1 MLQSHLA
8 FSAVEETHVGRY
20 HLLRTI
26 GKGASA
32 KVKLAQHIIT
42 GQEVAIKIIDKIQ
55 HTSSDLH
62 RLYREIEIMKDLH
75 HPNIVK
81 LFEVIENEH
90 ALYIVMEYASGR
102 DLFYHLVNHGF
113 MSEKEAQTKFQQIVS
128 AVKYCH
134 DKRIVHRDLKT
145 ENLLLDKR
153 MNIKLADFGL
163 GTEFITGSKLDTFC
177 GTPPYSARELLQG
190 EKYDGPPV
198 DVWSLGVILY
208 FMVTGSLPF
217 RGKTLTK
224 LREQVLQGQYH
235 VPFHMSSQCQHLL
248 SKIFIRDPRKRAT
261 LEDILSHLWMK
272 VSHEEKQKLYV
283 QPLPD
288 YDNHW
293 HTEVTVN
300 TGYMQE
306 DIHDSLLNHNYNDA
320 NATYLILRHDTYE
333 IDSHTST
340 LEPQAEAHCTDSH
353 TPSSSHEVPPTVCPK
368 PKQRSYT
375 EPTIPTFG
383 YYIRDA
389 LNTLSE
395 GGMGTSMVSTSPSFS
410 LALAHLQQQSTTAWA
425 QPNQDSDLYAK
436 GRNSEVPQPITPPQ
450 CVSVPSSSAY
460 TINESAGAPEKTS
473 FTQGMSNLSSV
484 NEEQV
489 HELPDQPSLPQT
501 VSLASSSEEQLHE
514 LPDQPSLPQTVSLA
528 SSSEE
533 QVHELPDQP
542 SLPQTVSP
550 ASSSV
555 SSQGWKQATGRF
567 FKLMRRCLCFTYDKK
582 DHKASDSKAAQMIK
596 PQHAK
601 PRSLKFTWRMKITS
615 SLEPDEMLQEICQ
628 VLDANGCDWDLTHKY
643 TLLCMNGTPGQQ
655 DFVQWRM
662 EVCTLPRRT
671 LNGVKV
677 KRISGTSEAFNSIV
691 SKITRDLA
699 L

>member
-1 MLQSHLA
+1 
-8 FSAVEETHVGRY
+8 
-20 HLLRTI
+20 
-26 GKGASA
+26 
-32 KVKLAQHIIT
+32 
-42 GQEVAIKIIDKIQ
+42 
-55 HTSSDLH
+55 
-62 RLYREIEIMKDLH
+62 MKHLH

-81 LFEVIENEH
+81 LYEVIENENT
-90 ALYIVMEYASGR
+90 LYIVMEYASGR

-134 DKRIVHRDLKT
+134 DKGIVHRDLKT

-163 GTEFITGSKLDTFC
+163 GTEFTTGSKLDTFC
-177 GTPPYSARELLQG
+177 GTPPYSAPELFQG

-217 RGKTLTK
+217 RGKTLMK
-224 LREQVLQGQYH
+224 LRKQVLEGQYD

-261 LEDILSHLWMK
+261 LEDILAHLWMK
-272 VSHEEKQKLYV
+272 VGDEEKQKLYV

-288 YDNHW
+288 YDNPW
-293 HTEVTVN
+293 HTEVMVN
-300 TGYMQE
+300 MGYMQE
-306 DIHDSLLNHNYNDA
+306 DIHASLLNHNYNDA
-320 NATYLILRHDTYE
+320 NATYLILGHDTCE

-353 TPSSSHEVPPTVCPK
+353 TPSSSHEVHPTICTK

-383 YYIRDA
+383 YHIRDA

-395 GGMGTSMVSTSPSFS
+395 GRMGTSMVSTFPSFS
-410 LALAHLQQQSTTAWA
+410 LVLSHLHQGSSTAWA

-436 GRNSEVPQPITPPQ
+436 VRNSEVPQPITPPQ

-473 FTQGMSNLSSV
+473 FTQQMSKLNSV

-489 HELPDQPSLPQT
+489 HELPDQL
-501 VSLASSSEEQLHE
+501 
-514 LPDQPSLPQTVSLA
+514 SLPQTVSLA

-555 SSQGWKQATGRF
+555 SSQGWKRATGRF

-596 PQHAK
+596 PQEAK

-628 VLDANGCDWDLTHKY
+628 GLDANGCDWDLTHKY

-677 KRISGTSEAFNSIV
+677 KRISGTSEAFNTIV

>member
-1 MLQSHLA
+1 MLQSHLP
-8 FSAVEETHVGRY
+8 FSAVEETHVGHY

-26 GKGASA
+26 GKGTYA

-42 GQEVAIKIIDKIQ
+42 GQEVAIKIIDKSQ

-62 RLYREIEIMKDLH
+62 RLHREIKIMKHLH

-81 LFEVIENEH
+81 LYEVIENENT
-90 ALYIVMEYASGR
+90 LYIVMEYASGR

-134 DKRIVHRDLKT
+134 DKGIVHRDLKT

-163 GTEFITGSKLDTFC
+163 GTEFTTGSKLDTFC
-177 GTPPYSARELLQG
+177 GTPPYSAPELFQG

-217 RGKTLTK
+217 RGKTLMK
-224 LREQVLQGQYH
+224 LRKQVLEGQYD

-261 LEDILSHLWMK
+261 LEDILAHLWMK
-272 VSHEEKQKLYV
+272 VGDEEKQKLYV

-288 YDNHW
+288 YDNPW
-293 HTEVTVN
+293 HTEVMVN
-300 TGYMQE
+300 MGYMQE
-306 DIHDSLLNHNYNDA
+306 DIHASLLNHNYNDA
-320 NATYLILRHDTYE
+320 NATYLILGHDTCE

-353 TPSSSHEVPPTVCPK
+353 TPSSSHEVHPTICTK

-383 YYIRDA
+383 YHIRDA

-395 GGMGTSMVSTSPSFS
+395 GRMGTSMVSTFPSFS
-410 LALAHLQQQSTTAWA
+410 LVLSHLHQGSSTAWA

-436 GRNSEVPQPITPPQ
+436 VRNSEVPQPITPPQ

-473 FTQGMSNLSSV
+473 FTQQMSKLNSV
-484 NEEQV
+484 NEEQ
-489 HELPDQPSLPQT
+489 
-501 VSLASSSEEQLHE
+501 
-514 LPDQPSLPQTVSLA
+514 
-528 SSSEE
+528 E

-555 SSQGWKQATGRF
+555 SSQGWKRATGRF

-596 PQHAK
+596 PQEAK

-628 VLDANGCDWDLTHKY
+628 GLDANGCDWDLTHKY

-677 KRISGTSEAFNSIV
+677 KRISGTSEAFNTIV